1 MKIQLE
7 LFARERMNLALLQN
21 RIPLISQLQIIND
34 CENQLENLKLEISS
48 DPEGVLSAEIGISTI
63 LPGEK
68 FVLENPL
75 LSHSWEFFKK
85 INEKILGRILLALK
99 DINGNI
105 LSQIHQDIEIEP
117 GNVWLGQQAPLELL
131 VSHIMPN
138 SEIVQLINRK
148 AADFLQKMTGNS
160 ALNGYQT
167 KDRERVYQTAQAIY
181 QAIREENIILRS
193 GVAMILAGAIG
204 NLIDRLLLGEVVD
217 FLDFMIGD
225 LHWYVFNF
233 ADSFVTI
240 GMGIIL
246 YDAIILEKK
255 RQAISNE

>member
-1 MKIQLE
+1 MKI
-7 LFARERMNLALLQN
+7 LFASAIMVLADQISKTAIRSTMTLYESITV
-21 RIPLISQLQIIND
+21 IPGFFHLTYITNDGMAFGINF
-34 CENQLENLKLEISS
+34 
-48 DPEGVLSAEIGISTI
+48 PFGIYIFSTI
-63 LPGEK
+63 
-68 FVLENPL
+68 
-75 LSHSWEFFKK
+75 S
-85 INEKILGRILLALK
+85 IILTVILFWYL
-99 DINGNI
+99 
-105 LSQIHQDIEIEP
+105 
-117 GNVWLGQQAPLELL
+117 W
-131 VSHIMPN
+131 
-138 SEIVQLINRK
+138 
-148 AADFLQKMTGNS
+148 T
-160 ALNGYQT
+160 
-167 KDRERVYQTAQAIY
+167 
-181 QAIREENIILRS
+181 IREENIILRS